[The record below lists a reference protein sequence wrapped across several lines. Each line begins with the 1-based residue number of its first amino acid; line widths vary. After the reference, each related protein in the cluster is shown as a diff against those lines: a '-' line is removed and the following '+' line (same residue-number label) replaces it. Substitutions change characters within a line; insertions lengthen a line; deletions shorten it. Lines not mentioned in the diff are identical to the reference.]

1 MGAYFH
7 PVKYPLEAKIRPQPP
22 LKQNQTLRL
31 MKHKVELRNHPVE
44 LRKFRMR
51 LTVSIGFMLILF
63 LILYARFYYLQVA
76 QQEHFHTL
84 AEANRITILPLVP
97 NRGLIYDRNGRV
109 LAQNYSA
116 YALEITPS
124 KVPNIESTLDELA
137 TLIEITTIDRQR
149 FKKLMKESKRFK
161 SLPIRNRLTDVEI
174 ATFAAN
180 RYRFPGVEIKARVFR
195 QYPEKE
201 IVSHV
206 VGYISRINDQ
216 DLEQL
221 ELDGELNNYRGSH
234 YIGKIG
240 IEQSYEKQLHGTT
253 GFEEVETDAA
263 GRSIRVLSRTPP
275 IPGNNL
281 ILSLDLGLQEVAE
294 KAFGDHR
301 GALVA
306 LDPNNGEVLAFVSKP
321 GYDNN
326 LFIGGIDQENWNL
339 LNNSIDRPL
348 NNRALR
354 GVYPPGST
362 FKPFMALAALE
373 LGKRTPEYS
382 MGDPGYFSL
391 PGIERRYRDWKPG
404 GHGRVNLHKSLV
416 VSCDT
421 YYYSLANDLGIDN
434 IHNFISLFG
443 LGRKTG
449 IDIAGE
455 VSGLLPSAAWKMNQ
469 YKQKWY
475 AGDTISVSI
484 GQGYNLTTPLQL
496 AFATMMI
503 ANNGKAYLPRLVKQT
518 QNSQTGHI
526 EENPAEL
533 LYSLNLKPKN
543 LEIVKSA
550 LVDVTRP
557 GGTAA
562 KAGLNA
568 AYTFAGKTGT
578 SQVIGIKQG
587 ERYNEKS
594 INERHRDH
602 AMFIAYAPAED
613 PRIALAILVENTG
626 TGGSTAAPIARQVF
640 DYFLLGQSPEP
651 EATIAKFAEST
662 ENHSHERL

>member
-1 MGAYFH
+1 
-7 PVKYPLEAKIRPQPP
+7 
-22 LKQNQTLRL
+22 
-31 MKHKVELRNHPVE
+31 MKHTVELRDHPAE
-44 LRKFRMR
+44 LRKFRLR
-51 LTVSIGFMLILF
+51 LSISAGFVLIFFML
-63 LILYARFYYLQVA
+63 LYARFYYLQVA
-76 QQEHFHTL
+76 QQDHYHTL
-84 AEANRITILPLVP
+84 AEANRISILPIVP
-97 NRGLIYDRNGRV
+97 NRGLIYDRNGKI

-116 YALEITPS
+116 YALEIVPS
-124 KVPNIESTLDELA
+124 KVVDIESTIDELA
-137 TLIEITTIDRQR
+137 TIIEITSTDRQR

-161 SLPIRNRLTDVEI
+161 SLPLKNRLTDVEI
-174 ATFAAN
+174 ATFATN

-201 IVSHV
+201 MVSHV
-206 VGYISRINDQ
+206 IGYISRINDR
-216 DLEQL
+216 DLELL
-221 ELDGELNNYRGSH
+221 EQNEELNNYRGSQ

-240 IEQSYEKQLHGTT
+240 IEQSYEKQLHGIT

-275 IPGNNL
+275 VSGNNL
-281 ILSLDLGLQEVAE
+281 ILSLDLGLQDAAE
-294 KAFGDHR
+294 KAFGDRR

-306 LDPNNGEVLAFVSKP
+306 LDPNNGEVLAFISKP

-373 LGKRTPEYS
+373 LGKRTAEYS
-382 MGDPGYFSL
+382 ISDPGYFSL
-391 PGIERRYRDWKPG
+391 PGVDRRYRDWKPG

-421 YYYSLANDLGIDN
+421 YYYALANDLGIDN
-434 IHNFISLFG
+434 IHSFIGQFG
-443 LGRKTG
+443 LGKKTG
-449 IDIAGE
+449 IDIEGE
-455 VSGLLPSAAWKMNQ
+455 VFGLLPSAEWKMKQ
-469 YKQKWY
+469 FKQKWY
-475 AGDTISVSI
+475 AGDTISVAI

-496 AFATMMI
+496 AFATMII
-503 ANNGKAYLPRLVKQT
+503 ANNGKAYLPRLVKQI
-518 QNSQTGHI
+518 QNSQTGMI
-526 EENPAEL
+526 EEIPPKL
-533 LYSLNLKPKN
+533 LKKLNLKPHN
-543 LEIVKSA
+543 LEIVKNA

-562 KAGLNA
+562 KAAINA

-613 PRIALAILVENTG
+613 PKIALAVLIENTG
-626 TGGSTAAPIARQVF
+626 TGGSTAAPVARQVF
-640 DYFLLGQSPEP
+640 DYFLLGQQPD
-651 EATIAKFAEST
+651 ATIAQFSET
-662 ENHSHERL
+662 VDNHAHEHL

>member
-1 MGAYFH
+1 MRQH
-7 PVKYPLEAKIRPQPP
+7 
-22 LKQNQTLRL
+22 
-31 MKHKVELRNHPVE
+31 VELRNHSVE
-44 LRKFRMR
+44 LQKFRLR
-51 LTVSIGFMLILF
+51 LAIGAGFVLILF
-63 LILYARFYYLQVA
+63 LVLYTRFYYLQVT
-76 QQEHFHTL
+76 QQEHYHTL
-84 AEANRITILPLVP
+84 AEANRISISPLVP
-97 NRGLIYDRNGRV
+97 NRGLIYDRGGRV

-116 YALEITPS
+116 YTLEVVPS
-124 KVPNIESTLDELA
+124 KIQDLESTLNELA
-137 TLIEITTIDRQR
+137 AIIDITPTDRQR
-149 FKKLMKESKRFK
+149 FRKLLKESKRFK
-161 SLPIRNRLTDVEI
+161 SLPIRNRLTDEEI
-174 ATFAAN
+174 AAFAVN
-180 RYRFPGVEIKARVFR
+180 RYRFPGVEIRARVLR

-201 IVSHV
+201 TVSHV
-206 VGYISRINDQ
+206 IGYISRINDQ
-216 DLEQL
+216 DLELL
-221 ELDGELNNYRGSH
+221 ERHGELNNYRGSLH
-234 YIGKIG
+234 IGKIG
-240 IEQSYEKQLHGTT
+240 IEQSYEKQLHGIT

-281 ILSLDLGLQEVAE
+281 ILSLDLGLQEAAE
-294 KAFGDHR
+294 KAFGDQR

-382 MGDPGYFSL
+382 MSDPGYFSL
-391 PGIERRYRDWKPG
+391 PGVERRYRDWKPG
-404 GHGRVNLHKSLV
+404 GHGRVDLHKSLV

-434 IHNFISLFG
+434 IHSFIGQFG
-443 LGRKTG
+443 LGKRTG
-449 IDIAGE
+449 IDIEGE
-455 VSGLLPSAAWKMNQ
+455 VAGLLPSSAWKMNQ

-496 AFATMMI
+496 AFATMII
-503 ANNGKAYLPRLVKQT
+503 ANNGKAYLPRLVKQI
-518 QNSQTGHI
+518 QNSQTGEI
-526 EENPAEL
+526 EDIPAKL

-543 LEIVKSA
+543 LDLVKSA

-562 KAGLNA
+562 KAGANA

-587 ERYNEKS
+587 ERYNEKT

-602 AMFIAYAPAED
+602 AMFIAYAPAEN
-613 PRIALAILVENTG
+613 PKIALAVLVENTG
-626 TGGSTAAPIARQVF
+626 TGGSTAAPIARKVF
-640 DYFLLGQSPEP
+640 DYFLLGKLSEAAIAQLTEP
-651 EATIAKFAEST
+651 IED
-662 ENHSHERL
+662 HVHEHL

>member
-1 MGAYFH
+1 
-7 PVKYPLEAKIRPQPP
+7 
-22 LKQNQTLRL
+22 

>member
-1 MGAYFH
+1 
-7 PVKYPLEAKIRPQPP
+7 
-22 LKQNQTLRL
+22 
-31 MKHKVELRNHPVE
+31 MKHNVELRDHPAE
-44 LRKFRMR
+44 LHKFRIR
-51 LTVSIGFMLILF
+51 LAISAGFVLILF
-63 LILYARFYYLQVA
+63 LVLYVRFYYLQVT
-76 QQEHFHTL
+76 QQEHYHTL
-84 AEANRITILPLVP
+84 AEANRISISPLVP

-116 YALEITPS
+116 YTLEIVPS
-124 KVPNIESTLDELA
+124 KFQDLEATLDELA
-137 TLIEITTIDRQR
+137 TVIEITPTDRQR

-174 ATFAAN
+174 ASFAAN
-180 RYRFPGVEIKARVFR
+180 RYRFPGIEIKARVLR

-206 VGYISRINDQ
+206 VGYISRINDK

-221 ELDGELNNYRGSH
+221 EFNGELNNYRGSH
-234 YIGKIG
+234 HIGKIG
-240 IEQSYEKQLHGTT
+240 IEQSYEKQLHGIS
-253 GFEEVETDAA
+253 GFEEVETDAI

-275 IPGNNL
+275 VPGNNL
-281 ILSLDLGLQEVAE
+281 ILSLDLGLQEAAE

-321 GYDNN
+321 GYDTN

-382 MGDPGYFSL
+382 MSDPGYFSL
-391 PGIERRYRDWKPG
+391 PGVERRYRDWKVG

-434 IHNFISLFG
+434 IHNFISQFG
-443 LGRKTG
+443 LGKKTG
-449 IDIAGE
+449 IDIEGE
-455 VSGLLPSAAWKMNQ
+455 VSGLLPSSAWKMRQ
-469 YKQKWY
+469 YNQKWY

-496 AFATMMI
+496 AFATMII
-503 ANNGKAYLPRLVKQT
+503 ANDGKAYLPRLVKQI
-518 QNSQTGHI
+518 QNSQTGDVEDI
-526 EENPAEL
+526 PAKL
-533 LYSLNLKPKN
+533 LYTLDLKPKH
-543 LEIVKSA
+543 LEVVKSA

-562 KAGLNA
+562 RAAANA

-602 AMFIAYAPAED
+602 AMFIAYAPAEN
-613 PRIALAILVENTG
+613 PKIALAVLVENSG

-640 DYFLLGQSPEP
+640 DYFLLGQLPEP
-651 EATIAKFAEST
+651 TIAKFAEPV
-662 ENHSHERL
+662 EEHIHEHL

>member
-1 MGAYFH
+1 M
-7 PVKYPLEAKIRPQPP
+7 RQ
-22 LKQNQTLRL
+22 R
-31 MKHKVELRNHPVE
+31 VELRNHPVE
-44 LRKFRMR
+44 LHKFRMR
-51 LTVSIGFMLILF
+51 LTVSAGFVLVLF
-63 LILYARFYYLQVA
+63 LLLYARFYFLQVV
-76 QQEHFHTL
+76 QQEHYHTL
-84 AEANRITILPLVP
+84 AEANRISIAPLVP
-97 NRGLIYDRNGRV
+97 YRGLISDRNGRI

-116 YALEITPS
+116 YTLEVVPSKIQDLETTLNELAAIIEITP
-124 KVPNIESTLDELA
+124 T
-137 TLIEITTIDRQR
+137 DRQR
-149 FKKLMKESKRFK
+149 FKKLLKESKRFK
-161 SLPIRNRLTDVEI
+161 SLPIRNRLTEVEI

-180 RYRFPGVEIKARVFR
+180 RYRFPGIEIKAQVYR

-201 IVSHV
+201 MVSHV

-221 ELDGELNNYRGSH
+221 ESNGELHNYRGSH
-234 YIGKIG
+234 HIGKIG
-240 IEQSYEKQLHGTT
+240 IEQSYEKQLHGIT

-263 GRSIRVLSRTPP
+263 GRSIRILSRTPP
-275 IPGNNL
+275 TPGNNL
-281 ILSLDLGLQEVAE
+281 ILTLDLGLQEIAE
-294 KAFGDHR
+294 MAFGDRR

-326 LFIGGIDQENWNL
+326 LFIGGIDQESWNS

-373 LGKRTPEYS
+373 LEKRTAEYS
-382 MGDPGYFSL
+382 MSDPGYFSL
-391 PGIERRYRDWKPG
+391 PGVSRRYRDWKPG
-404 GHGRVNLHKSLV
+404 GHGRVDLHKSLV

-434 IHNFISLFG
+434 IHNFISQFG

-449 IDIAGE
+449 IDIEGE
-455 VSGLLPSAAWKMNQ
+455 VSGLLPSSAWKMRQ
-469 YKQKWY
+469 HKQKWY

-496 AFATMMI
+496 AFATMII
-503 ANNGKAYLPRLVKQT
+503 ANNGKAYLPRLVKQI
-518 QNSQTGHI
+518 QNSQTGEVEDI
-526 EENPAEL
+526 PAKL

-543 LEIVKSA
+543 LEVVKSA

-562 KAGLNA
+562 KAGANA
-568 AYTFAGKTGT
+568 DYTFAGKTGT
-578 SQVIGIKQG
+578 SQVVGIKQG
-587 ERYNEKS
+587 ERYNEKL

-602 AMFIAYAPAED
+602 AMFIAYAPAEN
-613 PRIALAILVENTG
+613 PIIALAILVENTG

-640 DYFLLGQSPEP
+640 DYFLLGKLP
-651 EATIAKFAEST
+651 EADLAHLIDPIK
-662 ENHSHERL
+662 NHVHDHL

>member
-1 MGAYFH
+1 
-7 PVKYPLEAKIRPQPP
+7 
-22 LKQNQTLRL
+22 
-31 MKHKVELRNHPVE
+31 MKHKVELRNHSIE
-44 LRKFRMR
+44 LHKFRIR
-51 LTVSIGFMLILF
+51 LAISAGFVLILF

-76 QQEHFHTL
+76 QQEHYHTL
-84 AEANRITILPLVP
+84 AEANRISILPLVP
-97 NRGLIYDRNGRV
+97 NRGLIYDRNGKA

-116 YALEITPS
+116 YTLEIVPS
-124 KVPNIESTLDELA
+124 KFQDLEATLDELA
-137 TLIEITTIDRQR
+137 TIIEITPTDRQR

-161 SLPIRNRLTDVEI
+161 SLPIRSRLTDVEI
-174 ATFAAN
+174 ASFAAN
-180 RYRFPGVEIKARVFR
+180 RYRFPGIEIKARIFR

-206 VGYISRINDQ
+206 VGYISRINDK
-216 DLEQL
+216 DLEQI
-221 ELDGELNNYRGSH
+221 ELNGELNNYRGSH

-240 IEQSYEKQLHGTT
+240 IEQSYEKQLHGIS
-253 GFEEVETDAA
+253 GFEEVETDAI

-281 ILSLDLGLQEVAE
+281 ILSLDLGLQEAAE

-321 GYDNN
+321 GYDTN
-326 LFIGGIDQENWNL
+326 LFIGGIDHENWNQ
-339 LNNSIDRPL
+339 LNSSIDRPL

-382 MGDPGYFSL
+382 MSDPGYFTL
-391 PGIERRYRDWKPG
+391 PGVQRRYRDWKVG

-421 YYYSLANDLGIDN
+421 YYYSLANDLGINN
-434 IHNFISLFG
+434 IHNFISQFG
-443 LGRKTG
+443 LGKKTG
-449 IDIAGE
+449 IDMEGE
-455 VSGLLPSAAWKMNQ
+455 ATGLLPSSAWKMRQ
-469 YKQKWY
+469 YNQKWY

-503 ANNGKAYLPRLVKQT
+503 ANNGKAYLPRLVKQI
-518 QNSQTGHI
+518 QNSQTGDVEDI
-526 EENPAEL
+526 PAKL
-533 LYSLNLKPKN
+533 LYSLNLKPKHF
-543 LEIVKSA
+543 EIVKSA

-562 KAGLNA
+562 RAGANA
-568 AYTFAGKTGT
+568 AYNFAGKTGT

-602 AMFIAYAPAED
+602 AMFIGYAPAED
-613 PRIALAILVENTG
+613 PKIALAVLVENSG
-626 TGGSTAAPIARQVF
+626 TGGSTAAPVARQVF
-640 DYFLLGQSPEP
+640 DYLLLGKSSES
-651 EATIAKFAEST
+651 IVAKFIEPV
-662 ENHSHERL
+662 EEHIHEHL

>member
-1 MGAYFH
+1 M
-7 PVKYPLEAKIRPQPP
+7 
-22 LKQNQTLRL
+22 KQ
-31 MKHKVELRNHPVE
+31 HVELRNHPIE
-44 LRKFRMR
+44 LYKFRMR
-51 LTVSIGFMLILF
+51 LAISAGFVLVLF
-63 LILYARFYYLQVA
+63 LLLYVRFYYLQII
-76 QQEHFHTL
+76 QQEHYHTL
-84 AEANRITILPLVP
+84 AEANRISIAPLVP
-97 NRGLIYDRNGRV
+97 YRGLISDRNGRV

-116 YALEITPS
+116 YTLEVVPSKIQDLETTLNELATIIEITP
-124 KVPNIESTLDELA
+124 A
-137 TLIEITTIDRQR
+137 DRQR
-149 FKKLMKESKRFK
+149 FNKLLKENKRFK

-174 ATFAAN
+174 ATFATN
-180 RYRFPGVEIKARVFR
+180 RYRFPGIEIKAQVYR

-201 IVSHV
+201 MVSHV
-206 VGYISRINDQ
+206 IGYISRINDQ

-221 ELDGELNNYRGSH
+221 ENSGELHNYRGSH
-234 YIGKIG
+234 HIGKIG
-240 IEQSYEKQLHGTT
+240 IEQSYEKQLHGVT

-275 IPGNNL
+275 TPGNNL
-281 ILSLDLGLQEVAE
+281 ILTLDIGLQEVAE
-294 KAFGDHR
+294 IAFSDRR

-382 MGDPGYFSL
+382 MSDPGYFSL
-391 PGIERRYRDWKPG
+391 PGVSRRYRDWKPG
-404 GHGRVNLHKSLV
+404 GHGRVDLHKSLV

-434 IHNFISLFG
+434 IHNFISQFG
-443 LGRKTG
+443 LGSKTG
-449 IDIAGE
+449 IDIGGE
-455 VSGLLPSAAWKMNQ
+455 ASGLLPSSAWKMRQ
-469 YKQKWY
+469 HKQKWY

-496 AFATMMI
+496 AFATMII
-503 ANNGKAYLPRLVKQT
+503 ANNGKAYLPHLVKQI
-518 QNSQTGHI
+518 QNSQTGEVQDI
-526 EENPAEL
+526 PAKL

-543 LEIVKSA
+543 LEVVKNA

-562 KAGLNA
+562 KAGANA
-568 AYTFAGKTGT
+568 DYTFAGKTGT
-578 SQVIGIKQG
+578 SQVIAIKQG
-587 ERYNEKS
+587 ERYNEKL

-613 PRIALAILVENTG
+613 PKIALAILVENTG

-640 DYFLLGQSPEP
+640 DYFLLGKLPEIDLAHLIEP
-651 EATIAKFAEST
+651 IK
-662 ENHSHERL
+662 NHAHDHL

>member
-1 MGAYFH
+1 
-7 PVKYPLEAKIRPQPP
+7 
-22 LKQNQTLRL
+22 
-31 MKHKVELRNHPVE
+31 MKHNVELRNHPIE
-44 LRKFRMR
+44 LHKFRMR
-51 LTVSIGFMLILF
+51 LAISAGFVLILF
-63 LILYARFYYLQVA
+63 LILYTRFYYLQVT
-76 QQEHFHTL
+76 QQEHYHTL
-84 AEANRITILPLVP
+84 AEANRISILPIVP
-97 NRGLIYDRNGRV
+97 NRGLIYDRNGKA

-116 YALEITPS
+116 YTLEIVPS
-124 KVPNIESTLDELA
+124 KFPDIEATLDELS
-137 TLIEITTIDRQR
+137 TIIEITPTDRQR

-161 SLPIRNRLTDVEI
+161 SLPIRSRLTDEEI
-174 ATFAAN
+174 ASFAVN

-206 VGYISRINDQ
+206 VGYISRINDK

-221 ELDGELNNYRGSH
+221 ELAGELNNYRGSH
-234 YIGKIG
+234 HIGKIG
-240 IEQSYEKQLHGTT
+240 IEQSYEKQLHGIT

-275 IPGNNL
+275 TPGNNL
-281 ILSLDLGLQEVAE
+281 ILSLDLGLQEAAE
-294 KAFGDHR
+294 KAFGDRR

-382 MGDPGYFSL
+382 MSDPGYFSL
-391 PGIERRYRDWKPG
+391 PGVDRRYRDWKPG

-421 YYYSLANDLGIDN
+421 YYYSFANDLGIDN
-434 IHNFISLFG
+434 IHSFIGQFG
-443 LGRKTG
+443 LGKKTG
-449 IDIAGE
+449 IDIEGE
-455 VSGLLPSAAWKMNQ
+455 VSGLLPSSAWKMRQ
-469 YKQKWY
+469 YNQKWY
-475 AGDTISVSI
+475 AGDTISVAI
-484 GQGYNLTTPLQL
+484 GQGYNLATPLQL
-496 AFATMMI
+496 AVATMII
-503 ANNGKAYLPRLVKQT
+503 ANNGKVYLPHLVKQI
-518 QNSQTGHI
+518 QNSQTGEI
-526 EENPAEL
+526 ENIPAKL
-533 LYSLNLKPKN
+533 LNTLNLKPQH
-543 LEIVKSA
+543 LDIVKSA

-562 KAGLNA
+562 KASINA

-613 PRIALAILVENTG
+613 PKIALAVLVENTG

-640 DYFLLGQSPEP
+640 DYFLLGKPTES
-651 EATIAKFAEST
+651 TIAQITESAE
-662 ENHSHERL
+662 EHIHDHL

>member
-1 MGAYFH
+1 MRRH
-7 PVKYPLEAKIRPQPP
+7 
-22 LKQNQTLRL
+22 
-31 MKHKVELRNHPVE
+31 VELRNHSVE
-44 LRKFRMR
+44 LHKFRFR
-51 LTVSIGFMLILF
+51 LAISAGFVLVLF
-63 LILYARFYYLQVA
+63 LILYVRFYYLQVS
-76 QQEHFHTL
+76 QQEHYHTL
-84 AEANRITILPLVP
+84 AEANRISISPLVP

-116 YALEITPS
+116 YTLEVVPS
-124 KVPNIESTLDELA
+124 KIPDLESTLNELA
-137 TLIEITTIDRQR
+137 TIIEITATDRQR
-149 FKKLMKESKRFK
+149 FKKLLKESKRFK
-161 SLPIRNRLTDVEI
+161 SLPIRSRLTDVEI

-180 RYRFPGVEIKARVFR
+180 RYRFPGIEIRARVLR

-201 IVSHV
+201 IVSHII
-206 VGYISRINDQ
+206 GYISRINDQ

-221 ELDGELNNYRGSH
+221 ERNEELNNYRGSQH
-234 YIGKIG
+234 IGKIG
-240 IEQSYEKQLHGTT
+240 IEQSYEKQLHGVT

-263 GRSIRVLSRTPP
+263 GRSIRVLSRTPS

-281 ILSLDLGLQEVAE
+281 ILSLDLGLQEAAE
-294 KAFGDHR
+294 KAFGDRR

-382 MGDPGYFSL
+382 MSDPGYFSL
-391 PGIERRYRDWKPG
+391 PGVERRYRDWKPG
-404 GHGRVNLHKSLV
+404 GHGRVDLHKSLV

-434 IHNFISLFG
+434 IHSFIGQFG
-443 LGRKTG
+443 LGKKTG
-449 IDIAGE
+449 IDVEGE
-455 VSGLLPSAAWKMNQ
+455 VSGLLPSSAWKMSQ

-475 AGDTISVSI
+475 AGDTISVAI

-496 AFATMMI
+496 AFATMVI
-503 ANNGKAYLPRLVKQT
+503 ANNGKAYVPRLVKQI
-518 QNSQTGHI
+518 QNSDTGDVEDI
-526 EENPAEL
+526 PEKL
-533 LYSLNLKPKN
+533 LYSLNLKPRN
-543 LEIVKSA
+543 LEVVKSA

-562 KAGLNA
+562 KAGANA

-602 AMFIAYAPAED
+602 AMFIAYAPAD
-613 PRIALAILVENTG
+613 NPKIALAVLVENTG

-640 DYFLLGQSPEP
+640 DYYLLGKLP
-651 EATIAKFAEST
+651 EATVAKLNELAE
-662 ENHSHERL
+662 EHVHDHL

>member
-1 MGAYFH
+1 
-7 PVKYPLEAKIRPQPP
+7 
-22 LKQNQTLRL
+22 
-31 MKHKVELRNHPVE
+31 MKHKVELRNHPLE
-44 LRKFRMR
+44 LHKFRNR
-51 LTVSIGFMLILF
+51 LALSAGFVLILF
-63 LILYARFYYLQVA
+63 LILYTRFYYLQVS
-76 QQEHFHTL
+76 QQEHYHTL
-84 AEANRITILPLVP
+84 AEANRISILPLVP
-97 NRGLIYDRNGRV
+97 NRGLIYDRNGKV

-116 YALEITPS
+116 YALEIVPS
-124 KVPNIESTLDELA
+124 EVPDIESTLDELA
-137 TLIEITTIDRQR
+137 TIIEITLTDRQR

-161 SLPIRNRLTDVEI
+161 SLPLRNRLTDVEI
-174 ATFAAN
+174 ASFATN

-201 IVSHV
+201 IISHV

-234 YIGKIG
+234 HIGKIG
-240 IEQSYEKQLHGTT
+240 IEQSYEKQLHGIT

-263 GRSIRVLSRTPP
+263 GRSIRVLSRTPST
-275 IPGNNL
+275 PGNNL
-281 ILSLDLGLQEVAE
+281 ILSLDLGLQEAAE

-339 LNNSIDRPL
+339 LNHSIDRPL

-382 MGDPGYFSL
+382 MSDPGYFSL
-391 PGIERRYRDWKPG
+391 PGVDRRYRDWKPG
-404 GHGRVNLHKSLV
+404 GHGKVNLHKSLV

-434 IHNFISLFG
+434 IHSFISQFG
-443 LGRKTG
+443 LGKKTG
-449 IDIAGE
+449 IDIEGE
-455 VSGLLPSAAWKMNQ
+455 VSGLLPSSAWKMRQ

-475 AGDTISVSI
+475 AGDTISVAI
-484 GQGYNLTTPLQL
+484 GQGYNLATPLQL
-496 AFATMMI
+496 AFATTII
-503 ANNGKAYLPRLVKQT
+503 ANEGKAYLPRLVKQI
-518 QNSQTGHI
+518 QNSQTGDI
-526 EENPAEL
+526 EDIPAKL
-533 LYSLNLKPKN
+533 LYKLNLKPKN
-543 LEIVKSA
+543 IEIVKNA

-562 KAGLNA
+562 KVGANA

-602 AMFIAYAPAED
+602 AMFIAYAPAEA
-613 PRIALAILVENTG
+613 PKIALAVLVENTG

-640 DYFLLGQSPEP
+640 DHFLLGQSPES
-651 EATIAKFAEST
+651 TTAKSAESVAD
-662 ENHSHERL
+662 HVHEHP